1 MVVIGLNTLAGTG
14 SKGKEAARMA
24 TKEELF
30 KAVRTIKQYCEKSDG
45 CGYCDGYAWCVA
57 MRQGGGLN
65 TPNRWPD
72 PEEGGGEDG

>member
-1 MVVIGLNTLAGTG
+1 
-14 SKGKEAARMA
+14 MA

-30 KAVRTIKQYCEKSDG
+30 NAVRLIKEHCKEQDKIDPISCVRKDYKCPLWN
-45 CGYCDGYAWCVA
+45 WCFENSVK
-57 MRQGGGLN
+57 